1 MNGIEKITA
10 RIAAD
15 ADVEIGAIQA
25 ESAARCA
32 EIRAEYEKKAQE
44 EYWALVRAGVK
55 DTEQR
60 VQRLARTAGLE
71 AKKSVLALK
80 QEIVSK
86 AFDFAKEKIAE
97 LPEPEYVAFL
107 AGQASQASRT
117 GQEEILLNKADRAR
131 VGAKVV
137 KAANELLQKRGLK
150 PALTLGESVS
160 GISGGLV
167 LKQGDI
173 EVNCTIY
180 TLLELSRAELAAQVA
195 EVLFA

>member
-15 ADVEIGAIQA
+15 ANAEISAIQEEA
-25 ESAARCA
+25 AARGA

-60 VQRLARTAGLE
+60 VQRLARTASLE
-71 AKKSVLALK
+71 AKKSVLAMK

-86 AFDFAKEKIAE
+86 AFDFAREKITE
-97 LPEPEYVAFL
+97 LPEPAYVDFL
-107 AGQASQASRT
+107 AAQASQASRS
-117 GQEEILLNKADRAR
+117 GQEEIRLNKADRAR

-137 KAANELLQKRGLK
+137 KAANELLQKRRIQ

-160 GISGGLV
+160 GISGGLI

-173 EVNCTIY
+173 EVNCTID